1 LNYLLDACA
10 LIAYLSEEKG
20 KGFEAVDELL
30 NRAKDKEISLDMN
43 ILNMTEV
50 YYNYIREAG
59 MGAANEIMR
68 PVPYFPIGIIR
79 TITDEIYS
87 EAAKLKAGYS
97 LSFANCFLCATA
109 KSLGAVIVTKDS
121 EIRAVEQAENLSV
134 LWIR

>member
-1 LNYLLDACA
+1 LSYLLDACA

-20 KGFEAVDELL
+20 KGYEAVNELL
-30 NRAKDKEISLDMN
+30 NRAKDGEISLEMN
-43 ILNMTEV
+43 ILNLTEV

-59 MGAANEIMR
+59 ITAANEIMR
-68 PVPYFPIGIIR
+68 PVPYFPITIIR

-87 EAAKLKAGYS
+87 EAARLKAGYS
-97 LSFANCFLCATA
+97 LSFADCFLCATA
-109 KSLGAVIVTKDS
+109 KILAATVVTKDG